1 MGLFHAYALERWPDG
16 TFSCTCAG
24 RGVTAARC
32 RGTFWETGQLYKK
45 GQEGGVL
52 TPEEYTEG
60 LTRIRELRKSVGGLG
75 ELADAGESAM
85 VGESAAKT
93 RAELRIIGERVAR
106 SAFVGDERIDAQ
118 KRLSLVLRALDD
130 IDRDSESV
138 PSENAAP
145 GFGTLRLE
153 IDAMS
158 KRFDE
163 FIVSTPAQPDPDA
176 F

>member
-1 MGLFHAYALERWPDG
+1 M
-16 TFSCTCAG
+16 
-24 RGVTAARC
+24 
-32 RGTFWETGQLYKK
+32 
-45 GQEGGVL
+45 

-60 LTRIRELRKSVGGLG
+60 LSRVKELRKSVGGLG

-93 RAELRIIGERVAR
+93 RAELRILGERLSR
-106 SAFVGDERIDAQ
+106 SAFLGDERIDAQ

-130 IDRDSESV
+130 IDRDSESM
-138 PSENAAP
+138 PSERAAP